1 MNERFVKYSEAC
13 LLTQENIFKEKG
25 SGVTAA
31 RLNNRKLTFNQLKE
45 WHENIFITVSQRHCH
60 ICCCS
65 LTFFTSLFSL
75 LRFYTV
81 FSISLMFVL
90 NWVSCHVCECGLTLS
105 HTVLSRFTHISKG
118 LRVLSSRSGTFLKNT
133 I

>member
-1 MNERFVKYSEAC
+1 MNELFVKYSEAC
-13 LLTQENIFKEKG
+13 LLTQKEENIFKEKG

-65 LTFFTSLFSL
+65 LTFFTSLFSVL
-75 LRFYTV
+75 CFYTV
-81 FSISLMFVL
+81 FSISPMFVL
-90 NWVSCHVCECGLTLS
+90 KSGFPVMCVNVVSHCSLKVHPHL
-105 HTVLSRFTHISKG
+105 KG
-118 LRVLSSRSGTFLKNT
+118 SESLK
-133 I
+133 